1 MNNAAMTNDNV
12 NVLIFIKI
20 KINYI
25 IYILNNIII
34 ISFGN

>member
-1 MNNAAMTNDNV
+1 MTNDNV

>member
-25 IYILNNIII
+25 YILNNIII